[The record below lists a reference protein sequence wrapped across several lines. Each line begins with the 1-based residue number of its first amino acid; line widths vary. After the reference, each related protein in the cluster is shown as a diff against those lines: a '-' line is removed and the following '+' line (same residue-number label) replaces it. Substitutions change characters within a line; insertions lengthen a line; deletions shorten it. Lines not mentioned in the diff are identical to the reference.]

1 MDIFA
6 NYPHIDSLFV
16 RLARYNVH
24 IEEMYINFRSAV
36 DGPDV
41 FPKLSSL
48 GNPPSRIYGDPLD
61 HSNGWTLTALVYI
74 TWPKSRPRC
83 PILPASWKQPAHPVD
98 RVYKRN
104 TGGCAAPH
112 PFIVQAYS
120 HKDGL
125 EALYLLLTSLAQELE
140 EFDARYCAAL

>member
-16 RLARYNVH
+16 RLARYKVH

-36 DGPDV
+36 DD
-41 FPKLSSL
+41 
-48 GNPPSRIYGDPLD
+48 
-61 HSNGWTLTALVYI
+61 SNGWTLTALVYI

-83 PILPASWKQPAHPVD
+83 PILPASWAQPAHPVD
-98 RVYKRN
+98 HVYKRN
-104 TGGCAAPH
+104 TGRCAAPH
-112 PFIVQAYS
+112 PFITRAYS